1 MNFTKVYRPY
11 PFYRWSHWSQSIR
24 PSLLYLFTIKYIFFW
39 YDKKISEHAQT
50 FILSVL
56 CIFDVLFIELYIW
69 VYAIRLGKE
78 TAPILML
85 KRSDNPFWRYSRNY
99 TVSGASM
106 CCTTSYPYFFIFWTL
121 ITSWC
126 RLFTVV
132 IHGTVIGR
140 YVYLTIYIIREDDGY
155 NIYTLKI
162 EALMILLMSSHIVL
176 GPIPQDTP

>member
-1 MNFTKVYRPY
+1 M
-11 PFYRWSHWSQSIR
+11 
-24 PSLLYLFTIKYIFFW
+24 
-39 YDKKISEHAQT
+39 
-50 FILSVL
+50 L
-56 CIFDVLFIELYIW
+56 CIFDVLFIVLYIW

-99 TVSGASM
+99 TVSAASM

-155 NIYTLKI
+155 NIYVYV
-162 EALMILLMSSHIVL
+162 ENRSSHDTIDVVSHRPGPNSTGHSLICTSWIVGRGL
-176 GPIPQDTP
+176 SYQNSAIFTLLNFWY